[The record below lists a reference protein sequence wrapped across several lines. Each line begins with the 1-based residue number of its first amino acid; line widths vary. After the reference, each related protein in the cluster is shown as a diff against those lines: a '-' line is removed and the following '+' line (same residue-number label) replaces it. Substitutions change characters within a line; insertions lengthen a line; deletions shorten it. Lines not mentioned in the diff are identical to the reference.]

1 MASVSVSHM
10 IIFIASLLVAASV
23 AGTLTTGVDRLAGA
37 VDEESLRM
45 SQQVRTDLAVISDPE
60 AGVYNTS
67 GESNVTLLVKNV
79 GSRDLPADGTD
90 LDVLIDGRYQT
101 NVTITVVDG
110 EFWDPGNVARVEIDP
125 GSLAA
130 GDHRVRIVA
139 TGDEEV
145 FEFRV

>member
-23 AGTLTTGVDRLAGA
+23 AGTLTTGVDRLAAA

-45 SQQVRTDLAVISDPE
+45 SEQVRTDLEAISDPE
-60 AGVYNTS
+60 AGVYNDS
-67 GESNVTLLVKNV
+67 GEENVTLLVKNV
-79 GSRDLPADGTD
+79 GSRDVPADGTHV
-90 LDVLIDGRYQT
+90 DVLVDGQYQT

-110 EFWDPGNVARVEIDP
+110 EFWDPGNVARIEIDA
-125 GSLAA
+125 GVLDA
-130 GDHRVRIVA
+130 GDHRVQIVA